1 MPSRSA
7 RCKSVQ
13 KATGTDRLDTAG
25 AAGTQC
31 GVGARAALLFVLLPP
46 TCGTAWLFPIPSL
59 SPPSVVRPGFLPNVN
74 RNWHSVRENSAGEER
89 GERGGAEETMMEWS
103 SKKRAVPGAVQGSAG
118 A

>member
-31 GVGARAALLFVLLPP
+31 GVGARAALLFALLPP

-74 RNWHSVRENSAGEER
+74 RNWENSAGEER